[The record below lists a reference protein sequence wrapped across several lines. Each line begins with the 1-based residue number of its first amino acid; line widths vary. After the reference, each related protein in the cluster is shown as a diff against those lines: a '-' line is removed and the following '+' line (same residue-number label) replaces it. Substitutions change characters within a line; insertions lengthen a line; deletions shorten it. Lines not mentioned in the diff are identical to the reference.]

1 MYKKEFLRV
10 KPEEVGLSSRMLLQM
25 LQELESCGTQMH
37 GLMIERH
44 GKIALECWWEPYN
57 SSMAHICH
65 SMGKSYIGTAVGL
78 ACTQAVSYTHLDV
91 YKRQGNYAAAV
102 SRG

>member
-57 SSMAHICH
+57 LSLIHI
-65 SMGKSYIGTAVGL
+65 
-78 ACTQAVSYTHLDV
+78 
-91 YKRQGNYAAAV
+91 
-102 SRG
+102 